1 MNEEKPH
8 IKVVILGNVDS
19 GKTTLAGHLIY
30 KCGLIDKQIFNRFE
44 KNVTE
49 VCFFFSYSFIMTSV

>member
-1 MNEEKPH
+1 MNEEKAH

-30 KCGLIDKQIFNRFE
+30 KCGLINKQIFNRFE
-44 KNVTE
+44 KNFSE
-49 VCFFFSYSFIMTSV
+49 VCFFFLIHS